1 MPRLISSTVIALLLA
16 GGVFSACQQ
25 PARAAALDGNW
36 SVLVITEKGACD
48 KGYRYSV
55 AVANGEV
62 RYQGDTA
69 VDLSGTVAPNGAV
82 KVSIKFGGQGAN
94 GTGRLSNNVG
104 AGTWRSIGGGA
115 GKDCSGRWEAE
126 RR

>member
-1 MPRLISSTVIALLLA
+1 ML
-16 GGVFSACQQ
+16 
-25 PARAAALDGNW
+25 PASRIAALASLSVVTILGGLCSPATAAGHDGQW
-36 SVLVITEKGACD
+36 SVLIITEKGQCD
-48 KGYRYSV
+48 RGYRYAV
-55 AVANGEV
+55 AVADGQV

-69 VDLSGTVAPNGAV
+69 VDFSGTVAPNGAV

-94 GTGRLSNNVG
+94 GSGRLSGNSG

-115 GKDCSGRWEAE
+115 GNDCSGRWEAE